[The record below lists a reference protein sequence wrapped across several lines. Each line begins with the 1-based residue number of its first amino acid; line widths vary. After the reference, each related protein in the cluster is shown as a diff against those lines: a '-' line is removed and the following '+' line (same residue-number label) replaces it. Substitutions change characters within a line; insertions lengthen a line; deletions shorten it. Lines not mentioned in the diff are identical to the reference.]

1 MHWSFKYNCIVAMR
15 TADGIFVAMQVGNQS
30 SVNASD
36 FQKVKEITGPH
47 YTGNSATFVSG
58 DYWYA
63 ALKCSPS
70 GANEQGNYLTF
81 IDMPSRNPKVIEEN
95 NFDTMYVHTRSL
107 HLTSAPCCP
116 PLLNV
121 T

>member
-1 MHWSFKYNCIVAMR
+1 MR